1 VSVSGTQTYAVPAV
15 HPTANGIPPTPLPR
29 VGPARRRSP
38 VLVSLGVV
46 LVVVGA
52 LGAWRYV
59 ASASTSTH
67 SYLAVYQPV
76 EVGDQITA
84 DDLQTVTISTSRG
97 LTPILATQE
106 SRVIGEYAAV
116 ALVPG
121 TLLTDQQLSSTNA
134 IGPNQAL
141 VGLQLSPAQRP
152 GRTLKPGD
160 HLLLIQVPSSSTS
173 SQSDTSTTGTA
184 PTLPTMPAKVVGIGD
199 ADNDNN
205 VVVDVAVPQ
214 SSSSLLAYFADQNKI
229 AAVLVA
235 GG

>member
-76 EVGDQITA
+76 EVGGQITA

-97 LTPILATQE
+97 LTPIPATQE

-152 GRTLKPGD
+152 GRTLTPGD

-173 SQSDTSTTGTA
+173 SQSDTSTTGT
-184 PTLPTMPAKVVGIGD
+184 LPTMLAKVVGVGD